1 MSTMRRRIVAP
12 IAIAIAVAIAPT
24 LSGCF
29 GMMGNPIEGAIEG
42 ATGGNIDIG
51 GTSLPSG
58 FPEAD
63 VPLYDG
69 DILAGM
75 ALGSGTDKI
84 FNVSIKVSGASALE
98 EITAQLEGAGF
109 TTDGGFVANSEDGG
123 SAIYSNDAWSV
134 LVVVASDSN
143 DGWTAN
149 YTVSSAASQ

>member
-1 MSTMRRRIVAP
+1 
-12 IAIAIAVAIAPT
+12 
-24 LSGCF
+24 
-29 GMMGNPIEGAIEG
+29 MMGNPIEGVIEG

-75 ALGSGTDKI
+75 ALGSDAEKI
-84 FNVSIKVSGASALE
+84 YNVSIRVPGASAFD

-109 TTDGGFVANSEDGG
+109 TTDGGFVTNSADGG
-123 SAIYSNDAWSV
+123 SAIYSSDTWSV
-134 LVVVASDSN
+134 FVVVASDNS

-149 YTVSSAASQ
+149 YTVSTVTSE